1 MERQTSGCSYFAIF
15 AGITTIK
22 FLMEGQ
28 GRRFCSTHD
37 VKEPSCKI
45 SNSDMDHFSLLGQEQ
60 IALALLLFTL
70 GKNVIFRWFDMIWA
84 AKSFFILYF
93 RDFNIKWSL
102 NLNSVVEKKEL
113 GETLEIVVVVVV
125 VRGSL
130 PWIVLRK
137 TALIKWY

>member
-28 GRRFCSTHD
+28 GQRFCGTHD

-45 SNSDMDHFSLLGQEQ
+45 SNSDMDQFSLLGQEQ

-70 GKNVIFRWFDMIWA
+70 GKKCNISVIWHDMSSKII
-84 AKSFFILYF
+84 FY
-93 RDFNIKWSL
+93 SL
-102 NLNSVVEKKEL
+102 FQGL
-113 GETLEIVVVVVV
+113 
-125 VRGSL
+125 
-130 PWIVLRK
+130 
-137 TALIKWY
+137 